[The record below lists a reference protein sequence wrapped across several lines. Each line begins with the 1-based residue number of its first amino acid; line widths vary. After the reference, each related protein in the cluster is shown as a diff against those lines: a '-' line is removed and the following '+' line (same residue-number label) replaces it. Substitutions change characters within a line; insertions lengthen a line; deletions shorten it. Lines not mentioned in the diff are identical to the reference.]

1 MRILIALHRWWGVAF
16 CLLFAMWFASGIVM
30 HFVPFPARI
39 GVDRLAGWVAIDR
52 DKVRHGP
59 SEAVAASGI
68 QDVTRVRLAGRRDGP
83 VYLISGAS
91 AARVLRAADLGDGG
105 VRSERTALDIA
116 IACARLRGL
125 DTAHAGAAEQM
136 SYDQWTVS
144 GEFDSDRPLY
154 RVPLNDQ
161 SGTELYVSSTTG
173 GVVLVATRNAR
184 ALNYFG
190 SVVHWLYPATLRHH
204 EWAWSRLM
212 WWLSLVA
219 TIGATLGVII
229 GLLRLSRA
237 SRRVSPAYRDLQ
249 AWHHRLGLA
258 FAPFILSWIFS
269 GFLSMDDG
277 RLFSTGATPADAL
290 MLAGKPAWDRLPP
303 DVMHHAPTA
312 AIEIEWFAFSG
323 QIYRRDRDALDERR
337 LSRAAPETEVTS
349 PPRAFLREN
358 EIDSAAELLERNCD
372 HASAIGADDA
382 YLAKPALPEAPVFR
396 IVCGGTWY
404 EIDGASGALLDRLD
418 SSRRAYRWL
427 FGGLH
432 TLDFPP
438 LRSSPW
444 LRTIAIVALCAG
456 GLAFSL
462 TGAVLAWR
470 RLRASV
476 GEPFEENRAARGR
489 AP

>member
-1 MRILIALHRWWGVAF
+1 
-16 CLLFAMWFASGIVM
+16 
-30 HFVPFPARI
+30 
-39 GVDRLAGWVAIDR
+39 
-52 DKVRHGP
+52 
-59 SEAVAASGI
+59 
-68 QDVTRVRLAGRRDGP
+68 
-83 VYLISGAS
+83 
-91 AARVLRAADLGDGG
+91 
-105 VRSERTALDIA
+105 
-116 IACARLRGL
+116 
-125 DTAHAGAAEQM
+125 
-136 SYDQWTVS
+136 
-144 GEFDSDRPLY
+144 
-154 RVPLNDQ
+154 
-161 SGTELYVSSTTG
+161 
-173 GVVLVATRNAR
+173 
-184 ALNYFG
+184 
-190 SVVHWLYPATLRHH
+190 
-204 EWAWSRLM
+204 
-212 WWLSLVA
+212 
-219 TIGATLGVII
+219 
-229 GLLRLSRA
+229 
-237 SRRVSPAYRDLQ
+237 VSPAYRGLQ

-277 RLFSTGATPADAL
+277 RLFSTGVAPADAL

-303 DVMHHAPTA
+303 DVMHHAPAA

-323 QIYRRDRDALDERR
+323 QIYRRDRDALEEQR
-337 LSRAAPETEVTS
+337 LSRAAPETDMTA
-349 PPRAFLREN
+349 PPRALLRED
-358 EIDSAAELLERNCD
+358 EIDSAAKLLGRNCD

-382 YLAKPALPEAPVFR
+382 YLARPALPEAPVFR
-396 IVCGGTWY
+396 IVCGSTWY

-432 TLDFPP
+432 RLDFPP

>member
-1 MRILIALHRWWGVAF
+1 MRVLITLHRWWGVAF
-16 CLLFAMWFASGIVM
+16 CLLFAAWFASGIAM

-39 GVDRLAGWVAIDR
+39 GVERLAGSVAIDR

-68 QDVTRVRLAGRRDGP
+68 QDVSRVRLVGRRDGP
-83 VYLISGAS
+83 VYLISGPS

-125 DTAHAGAAEQM
+125 DTAHAGAAEQI

-154 RVPLNDQ
+154 RVPLNDE
-161 SGTELYVSSTTG
+161 SGAELYVSATTG
-173 GVVLVATRNAR
+173 DVVLVATQRAR
-184 ALNYFG
+184 ALNYVG
-190 SVVHWLYPATLRHH
+190 SVVHWLYPASLRHH
-204 EWAWSRLM
+204 KWAWSTLM

-219 TIGATLGVII
+219 TIGAILGVTI

-237 SRRVSPAYRDLQ
+237 SRRVSPAYRGLQ

-258 FAPFILSWIFS
+258 FAPFILGWILS

-277 RLFSTGATPADAL
+277 RLFSTGATAADAL
-290 MLAGKPAWDRLPP
+290 KLAGRPAWDRLPA
-303 DVMHHAPTA
+303 DVMHPAAPA
-312 AIEIEWFAFSG
+312 AIEIEWFALAG
-323 QIYRRDRDALDERR
+323 HIYRRERDGPHEQR
-337 LSRAAPETEVTS
+337 LSLTVTATETAPAS
-349 PPRAFLREN
+349 RAFLRADEL
-358 EIDSAAELLERNCD
+358 DSTARQLGDDCQ
-372 HASAIGADDA
+372 HASAVGADDA

-396 IVCGGTWY
+396 IVCGSTWY
-404 EIDGASGALLDRLD
+404 EIDGATGALLDRLD
-418 SSRRAYRWL
+418 PSRRAYRWL

-432 TLDFPP
+432 RLDFPP

-462 TGAVLAWR
+462 TGVVLAWR
-470 RLRASV
+470 RLWASV
-476 GEPFEENRAARGR
+476 GEPFEDNGAARRR

>member
-16 CLLFAMWFASGIVM
+16 CLLFAAWFASGIVM

-39 GVDRLAGWVAIDR
+39 GVDRLAGRMAIDR

-68 QDVTRVRLAGRRDGP
+68 QDVSRLRLAGRRDGP
-83 VYLISGAS
+83 VYLVSGPS
-91 AARVLRAADLGDGG
+91 VARVLRAADLGDAG
-105 VRSERTALDIA
+105 VRSERAALDIA
-116 IACARLRGL
+116 IAHARSLGL

-173 GVVLVATRNAR
+173 GVVLVATQTAR

-229 GLLRLSRA
+229 GLLRLRRTSGRA
-237 SRRVSPAYRDLQ
+237 SPAYRGLQ

-277 RLFSTGATPADAL
+277 RLFSTGATQADAL

-323 QIYRRDRDALDERR
+323 QIYRRDRDALDEQR
-337 LSRAAPETEVTS
+337 LSRAAPETDMTA
-349 PPRAFLREN
+349 PPRAFLRED
-358 EIDSAAELLERNCD
+358 EIYSAAKLLGRNCGR
-372 HASAIGADDA
+372 ASAIGADDA

-396 IVCGGTWY
+396 IVCGSTWY

-432 TLDFPP
+432 RLDFPP

-462 TGAVLAWR
+462 TGVVLAWR
-470 RLRASV
+470 RVRASV
-476 GEPFEENRAARGR
+476 GEPFEDNGAARGR